1 MWLCSGL
8 ARRRIADRRDASRVF
23 GLGPRKC
30 RPSPL
35 GPTRVSLA
43 PLFDAGPGTAGEQ
56 VQSVLQAVRRH
67 LAMDVGFVSEFV
79 SGRRVF
85 RFTDGQASGHPITV
99 GASDPLD
106 KSFCYYVARGMMPE
120 LMHDAGEDPTAL
132 QLPVTHDLPV
142 GAHLSVPLRHSD
154 GTTYGSVCCFS
165 FTPDRSLTTRD
176 LGLLRLCADLVGT
189 ILQRERYAASEWEM
203 RRARLHAVIEGGAVQ
218 IAYQPIYSLHDGRL
232 KAFEAL
238 ARFPDEPM
246 RGPEAWF
253 AEAAQFGL
261 DEALEF
267 LAAERALAGFAWLD
281 PGLKLTVNLSPAR
294 IVSPRF
300 PELFADAPL
309 DRIVL
314 ELTEHAG
321 VESYDRLRQALAPLR
336 AQGLRLAI
344 DDVGAGHSTFRHML
358 ELSPE
363 YIKLDMSLIR
373 AIDRDTARRAL
384 AESITAYG
392 RRTGCEVVA
401 EGIETPAEFA
411 ALRDIG
417 VTCAQGYLLGRPVSI
432 EEAVRVPETA
442 LFPDEAA

>member
-1 MWLCSGL
+1 M
-8 ARRRIADRRDASRVF
+8 
-23 GLGPRKC
+23 
-30 RPSPL
+30 
-35 GPTRVSLA
+35 SLA

-189 ILQRERYAASEWEM
+189 ILQRERCAASEWEM
-203 RRARLHAVIEGGAVQ
+203 RRARLHAVIEGGAIQ
-218 IAYQPIYSLHDGRL
+218 IAYQPIYSLRDGRL

-267 LAAERALAGFAWLD
+267 LAAERALAAFAWLD
-281 PGLKLTVNLSPAR
+281 PGSSSR
-294 IVSPRF
+294 
-300 PELFADAPL
+300 
-309 DRIVL
+309 
-314 ELTEHAG
+314 
-321 VESYDRLRQALAPLR
+321 
-336 AQGLRLAI
+336 
-344 DDVGAGHSTFRHML
+344 STC
-358 ELSPE
+358 
-363 YIKLDMSLIR
+363 
-373 AIDRDTARRAL
+373 RRRG
-384 AESITAYG
+384 S
-392 RRTGCEVVA
+392 
-401 EGIETPAEFA
+401 
-411 ALRDIG
+411 
-417 VTCAQGYLLGRPVSI
+417 
-432 EEAVRVPETA
+432 
-442 LFPDEAA
+442 